1 MPKKKKETLPTY
13 TILIRTPAGTQ
24 TVIETNDI
32 KKSEA
37 GIRTAQG
44 KLPPLHRWAGA
55 ADTGGGRADE
65 RPQRRRDRAD
75 IYPAPR
81 EGERGYT

>member
-13 TILIRTPAGTQ
+13 TVLIRTPAGTQ
-24 TVIETNDI
+24 TVIETNDV
-32 KKSEA
+32 KKSKTD
-37 GIRTAQG
+37 ICPVQG
-44 KLPPLHRWAGA
+44 LMPTLHRRAGA
-55 ADTGGGRADE
+55 ADTGGGQADE

>member
-44 KLPPLHRWAGA
+44 LMPPLH
-55 ADTGGGRADE
+55 
-65 RPQRRRDRAD
+65 
-75 IYPAPR
+75 
-81 EGERGYT
+81 